1 VENHR
6 QSAQCSNALT
16 MRLTFI
22 RNNIIKIQKAKTVA
36 LKCPTVDEGEIYCIR
51 EVDFISKSPTQYVK
65 LGKTKRDTAQR
76 LKEHQTG
83 NPRQEKSEFSLYT
96 HMMSSLEKYLH
107 YHFASDCVNSE
118 WFVIDTPRVFSDV
131 VPLIQSLAA
140 EHNHVRPIFNE
151 WKSQSKSICNGK
163 SIPVTAAHQTLHTT
177 YIQQYEAYKKAE
189 AAMHIASFELRN
201 KIGISNGIKNMVYL
215 VTTEQIPFNQVN
227 FLASLSSTVDRNKCH
242 KTETKVLPE
251 IPKISGELPLSKID
265 PALNTRLKALE
276 ATYDANKPN
285 ISNLAQP
292 ALPITSALTTLHST
306 YLNSKKDYKEAE
318 WKLQKTTAELVSMLG
333 DNKEIPN
340 IIIWDRQQVS
350 KTKFEK
356 EWAKKYFPTEYQAE
370 EGTPIT
376 KIHRVK
382 IDEGKKYP

>member
-1 VENHR
+1 
-6 QSAQCSNALT
+6 
-16 MRLTFI
+16 M
-22 RNNIIKIQKAKTVA
+22 A

-51 EVDFISKSPTQYVK
+51 EVDFISKIPTQYVK

-96 HMMSSLEKYLH
+96 DMMSSLEKYLH

-131 VPLIQSLAA
+131 VPLIQNLAA
-140 EHNHVRPIFNE
+140 EHNRVRPIFND
-151 WKSQSKSICNGK
+151 WKAQSKSVCNGN
-163 SIPVTAAHQTLHTT
+163 SIPATAAHKKLHAT
-177 YIQQYEAYKKAE
+177 YILQFEEFKKAE
-189 AAMHIASFELRN
+189 AAMHIASLELRN
-201 KIGISNGIKNMVYL
+201 MIGINNGIENMVYL
-215 VTTEQIPFNQVN
+215 VTTEQIPFNQVD
-227 FLASLSSTVDRNKCH
+227 FLASLSSTADRNKCY

-265 PALNTRLKALE
+265 LALDTRLKGLE
-276 ATYDANKPN
+276 TTYKANKPN
-285 ISNLAQP
+285 ISNVAQP
-292 ALPITSALTTLHST
+292 ALGITGALTTLHST
-306 YLNSKKDYKEAE
+306 YLNSKKVYKEAE
-318 WKLQKTTAELVSMLG
+318 WDLQKTTAELVSMLG
-333 DNKEIPN
+333 DNREIPN
-340 IIIWDRQQVS
+340 IIIWDRQQVT

-356 EWAKKYFPTEYQAE
+356 EWAKKCFPTEYQAQ

-382 IDEGKKYP
+382 IDDGKKYP